1 MSSLLKKFLS
11 GIINTTSTGS
21 EGKKTKMINLKTNV
35 PEIDQENDML
45 FRAAILL
52 EKCGNTPGTTAN
64 QFYAALLSE
73 GITMENEDF
82 IKLSTAAVA
91 IETMMTLETTT
102 DDLLDE
108 PTIH

>member
-1 MSSLLKKFLS
+1 
-11 GIINTTSTGS
+11 
-21 EGKKTKMINLKTNV
+21 MINLKTNV

-52 EKCGNTPGTTAN
+52 EKCGNAPGTTAN
-64 QFYAALLSE
+64 QFYAALISE

-82 IKLSTAAVA
+82 LKLSTAAIA
-91 IETMMTLETTT
+91 IETMMTFETTT

-108 PTIH
+108 PTVH